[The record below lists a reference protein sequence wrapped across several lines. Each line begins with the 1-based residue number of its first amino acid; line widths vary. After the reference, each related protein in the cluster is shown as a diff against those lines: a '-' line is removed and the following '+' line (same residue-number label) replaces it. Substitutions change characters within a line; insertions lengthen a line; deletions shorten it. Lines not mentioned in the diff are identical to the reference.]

1 MCAQTNQLPSTILL
15 PKHDEPR
22 SIWSTTWFYQR
33 RKPSPTCDKHLPMLG
48 HTTDLTVQDSVP
60 ALARTTS
67 SQAPGQQCPPCAAS
81 REKKANPERFL
92 APPGKL
98 QPLQCFLL
106 PLCPSAPLSKI
117 RGLLS
122 HVQDTPDA
130 LTKRFSKPEEF
141 PLIFHHYMQNKAG
154 STARGLPR
162 CRSEGIRQMERFC
175 SHPVL
180 HGASWAQVS
189 FTWP

>member
-67 SQAPGQQCPPCAAS
+67 SQAPGRQCPPCAAS
-81 REKKANPERFL
+81 REKKATPERFL

-117 RGLLS
+117 DPS
-122 HVQDTPDA
+122 NQ
-130 LTKRFSKPEEF
+130 
-141 PLIFHHYMQNKAG
+141 Y
-154 STARGLPR
+154 
-162 CRSEGIRQMERFC
+162 ERF
-175 SHPVL
+175 PVL
-180 HGASWAQVS
+180 QDRRESRHCQLWLGMSLQSLMGPELTVELRARTPS
-189 FTWP
+189 FLAKAPD